1 MKALAI
7 IPARMNSS
15 RFPGKPM
22 AKIHDMPM
30 IGHCYHRTSMCDDLT
45 DTYVATCDSEIFD
58 YICSIGGKAVMTSIK
73 HERASDRA
81 AEAMLKI
88 EKKIKEKVDIVVM
101 VQGDEP
107 MVTPSMISES
117 LVPFKSDESVKLLIV
132 AIALNRTSGQCVCV
146 TKTQASVGSNYKI

>member
-1 MKALAI
+1 
-7 IPARMNSS
+7 
-15 RFPGKPM
+15 
-22 AKIHDMPM
+22 
-30 IGHCYHRTSMCDDLT
+30 MCDDLT

-117 LVPFKSDESVKLLIV
+117 LVPFKSDESVNVVNLMSEVCSLDEFDDPNEIKV
-132 AIALNRTSGQCVCV
+132 VVDKYSNAINR
-146 TKTQASVGSNYKI
+146 

>member
-1 MKALAI
+1 MKAIAI

-22 AKIHDMPM
+22 AKIHGMPM
-30 IGHCYHRTSMCDDLT
+30 IGHCYHRTSMCHDLT

-58 YICSIGGKAVMTSIK
+58 YVCSIGGKVVMTSRE

-88 EKKIKEKVDIVVM
+88 EEAKEIYIRILKEHHPEYVEI
-101 VQGDEP
+101 
-107 MVTPSMISES
+107 IS
-117 LVPFKSDESVKLLIV
+117 KL
-132 AIALNRTSGQCVCV
+132 RD
-146 TKTQASVGSNYKI
+146 K